1 MKDFLKTL
9 AIWIVIMF
17 VGLFFFGNF
26 FLSGRHIYGAT
37 LVFSF
42 VPAIVT
48 YIFYRQSEELEQLRD
63 RVKKLE
69 DRLSPAPESGA
80 ESGSH
85 AAEQPEAEGEKP

>member
-1 MKDFLKTL
+1 MKDFLTTL

-37 LVFSF
+37 LVLSL
-42 VPAIVT
+42 VPATVT
-48 YIFYRQSEELEQLRD
+48 HLFYRQSEELEQLRE

-69 DRLSPAPESGA
+69 EQLLSPAEPEDKSPCSGK
-80 ESGSH
+80 SMD
-85 AAEQPEAEGEKP
+85 K

>member
-9 AIWIVIMF
+9 AMWIVIMF

-37 LVFSF
+37 LVLSL
-42 VPAIVT
+42 VPATVT
-48 YIFYRQSEELEQLRD
+48 HLFYRQSEELEQLRE

-69 DRLSPAPESGA
+69 EQLLSPAEPEDKSLCSG
-80 ESGSH
+80 ESMD
-85 AAEQPEAEGEKP
+85 K

>member
-1 MKDFLKTL
+1 MKDFLTTL

-37 LVFSF
+37 LVLSL
-42 VPAIVT
+42 VPATVT
-48 YIFYRQSEELEQLRD
+48 HLFYRQSEELEQLRE

-69 DRLSPAPESGA
+69 EAFSQEKEAGA
-80 ESGSH
+80 EPGPQVGG
-85 AAEQPEAEGEKP
+85 QPEAGAEKP